1 MDLEEKTIH
10 SHRIFS
16 GKFIDLRIDEVLL
29 PNGKTSTREI
39 VEHPGAVAV
48 VALNK
53 QNEVL
58 MVRQYR
64 KAVEKELLEIPAG
77 KLEIGESKETCAK
90 RELMEETGFY
100 PKDLRYIT
108 SFYTTP
114 GFTDEKMHLFLAR
127 DLQKNPKEA
136 DEDEFIKIE
145 VISFNE
151 VVKKVYNG
159 EISDGKTIIGI
170 LLAYSLTK
178 GEN

>member
-159 EISDGKTIIGI
+159 EIFDGKTIIGI